1 MKQNVN
7 LVFKLYNYA
16 RDYGMTMIEWTFLYL
31 NEKIGSITLPQ
42 PTGSISLPKRQSYGL
57 SHTFNLRMYTFS
69 NGRYWFR
76 TSDLFRVKEAR
87 YHCAN
92 RPGISNLA

>member
-16 RDYGMTMIEWTFLYL
+16 RDDGMTMIEWTFLYL
-31 NEKIGSITLPQ
+31 NGKIGSITLPQ

-57 SHTFNLRMYTFS
+57 SHTNLYYIYIYQH
-69 NGRYWFR
+69 GRYWFR

-92 RPGISNLA
+92 RP

>member
-42 PTGSISLPKRQSYGL
+42 PT
-57 SHTFNLRMYTFS
+57 
-69 NGRYWFR
+69 
-76 TSDLFRVKEAR
+76 
-87 YHCAN
+87 
-92 RPGISNLA
+92 